1 LNPFSTTGIAA
12 ITALL
17 LLAAPAAA
25 TTVIEKDLSEL
36 SAEADL
42 VFVGRVAAVESRWRD
57 EERRAIETVVTFD
70 VLESLYG
77 DASGQVKLPFAGGEL
92 DGLREVVA
100 GLPQFTVGEQVV
112 VFATEH
118 PGISPIVGFHQGCF
132 RVVTGPTG
140 PVVLNA
146 ENAPVTGVQGRN
158 LSTGQAQQGPA
169 GAMPL
174 DRFLDGVRDQLR
186 NRTK

>member
-1 LNPFSTTGIAA
+1 VLA
-12 ITALL
+12 ALL
-17 LLAAPAAA
+17 CPAAPATA
-25 TTVIEKDLSEL
+25 TTVIEKDLSQL

-57 EERRAIETVVTFD
+57 EGRKAVETVVTFD

-77 DASGQVKLPFAGGEL
+77 DAPAQVKLPFAGGEV

-132 RVVTGPTG
+132 RVVEGPAG

-146 ENAPVTGVQGRN
+146 ENAPVTAVQGRN
-158 LSTGQAQQGPA
+158 LALGKADQDTSQ
-169 GAMPL
+169 AMPL
-174 DRFLDGVRDQLR
+174 DRFLDGVRQQLR
-186 NRTK
+186 NRPKGTP